1 MASLLAAASASPQLE
16 APLGVGPANSNKRSL
31 AVTERE
37 VFAMDA
43 EREEGERRIQTVEDT
58 DHEGEALE
66 GYHYEDEIEVHIFD
80 EIHDGNHAEEG
91 EV

>member
-16 APLGVGPANSNKRSL
+16 APLGVGPANANKRSL

-37 VFAMDA
+37 IFAMDA
-43 EREEGERRIQTVEDT
+43 EREGGARRIQTVEDT
-58 DHEGEALE
+58 DHGHEGD
-66 GYHYEDEIEVHIFD
+66 HEDEIELHIFEAHD
-80 EIHDGNHAEEG
+80 EDHAEEG